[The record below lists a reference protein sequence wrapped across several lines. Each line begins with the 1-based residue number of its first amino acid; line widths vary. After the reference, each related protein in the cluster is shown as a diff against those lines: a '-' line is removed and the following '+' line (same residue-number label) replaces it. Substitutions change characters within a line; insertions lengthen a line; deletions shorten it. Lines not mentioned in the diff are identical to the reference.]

1 MPIPLVI
8 GIAAGLV
15 GAGKTGKALYDNK
28 KSSEANATA
37 QGIAKRAERNLERS
51 REQCQESLATL
62 GAKKAETFTG
72 VITSFITTFEK
83 IKNIDFQH
91 SGDLGNL
98 IAKDF
103 SNVVLAELKQ
113 ELSFVID
120 SGLGIGGGALGGALT
135 AFGAYN
141 GTMMFATAS
150 TGTAISSFGGIAA
163 TNATLAWLGGGSL
176 ATGGM
181 GIAGGVLALQALT
194 AGPGLLIAGWYMG
207 SKAKTKL
214 NDAHSNIAK
223 AKEFAADID
232 KAVALTNGIRA
243 VADKATAI
251 ISTLCKHLSLN
262 LNKLE
267 EVIDTQGTDFSQY
280 NDAAKMIVLR
290 NVKILQVL
298 KVAIDTP
305 ILDEQGRLFG
315 SASAK
320 LTQINFSI
328 DNGFSKIENGPDSQ
342 LDIDHYRI
350 ALLTQLVAL
359 KNYKAGLKP
368 QLCHQLSEEA
378 LKSKH
383 TGIKINRTGI
393 KSKRITQTE

>member
-8 GIAAGLV
+8 GIAAGLI

-62 GAKKAETFTG
+62 GAKKAETLADD
-72 VITSFITTFEK
+72 IASFITTFEK

-98 IAKDF
+98 TAKDF
-103 SNVVLAELKQ
+103 SNIVLAELKQ

-120 SGLGIGGGALGGALT
+120 SGLGVGGGALAGALT

-150 TGTAISSFGGIAA
+150 TGAAISSFGGIAA
-163 TNATLAWLGGGSL
+163 TNATLAWLGGGTL

-181 GIAGGVLALQALT
+181 GMAGGVLALQALT

-214 NDAHSNIAK
+214 NSAHSNIAK
-223 AKEFAADID
+223 ANEFAADIN
-232 KAVALTNGIRA
+232 KAIALTNGIKA
-243 VADKATAI
+243 VADKATTI
-251 ISTLCKHLSLN
+251 ISILCSHLRLN
-262 LNKLE
+262 LNKLNQ
-267 EVIDTQGTDFSQY
+267 VINTQGTDFSQY
-280 NDAAKMIVLR
+280 DEKARMIVLR
-290 NVKILQVL
+290 NVKIIQVI

-305 ILDEQGRLFG
+305 ILDKEGKLYG
-315 SASAK
+315 NASTSLAK
-320 LTQINFSI
+320 LDYNIKYDFAKI
-328 DNGFSKIENGPDSQ
+328 DNTCDSQ
-342 LDIDHYRI
+342 LDISHYRMV
-350 ALLTQLVAL
+350 LLAQLITL
-359 KNYKAGLKP
+359 KNHKSALKP
-368 QLCHQLSEEA
+368 QLTV
-378 LKSKH
+378 KKP
-383 TGIKINRTGI
+383 
-393 KSKRITQTE
+393 

>member
-15 GAGKTGKALYDNK
+15 GAAKTGKALYDNK

-51 REQCQESLATL
+51 RGQCQESLTTL
-62 GAKKAETFTG
+62 GAKKAETLTDH
-72 VITSFITTFEK
+72 VASFITTFEK

-98 IAKDF
+98 TVKDF
-103 SNVVLAELKQ
+103 SNVVLGELKQ
-113 ELSFVID
+113 EVSFVIN
-120 SGLGIGGGALGGALT
+120 SGLGVGGGALAGALT

-150 TGTAISSFGGIAA
+150 TGAAISSFGGIAA
-163 TNATLAWLGGGSL
+163 TNATLAWLGGGTL

-181 GIAGGVLALQALT
+181 GMAGGVLALQALT

-223 AKEFAADID
+223 ANEFAADIN
-232 KAVALTNGIRA
+232 KAVALTNGIKA
-243 VADKATAI
+243 VADKASTI
-251 ISTLCKHLSLN
+251 ISTLCRYLRLD

-267 EVIDTQGTDFSQY
+267 QVIDEQGTDFSQY
-280 NDAAKMIVLR
+280 DDDAKMTVLR
-290 NVKILQVL
+290 NVKIIQVI
-298 KVAIDTP
+298 KAAVDTP
-305 ILDEQGRLFG
+305 ILDKEGKLYG
-315 SASAK
+315 NASANLAK
-320 LTQINFSI
+320 LDDSI
-328 DNGFSKIENGPDSQ
+328 KNDFAKIEN
-342 LDIDHYRI
+342 
-350 ALLTQLVAL
+350 V
-359 KNYKAGLKP
+359 
-368 QLCHQLSEEA
+368 
-378 LKSKH
+378 
-383 TGIKINRTGI
+383 
-393 KSKRITQTE
+393 